1 MRFLFKNLILAPLA
15 FLYGLVV
22 FVRNKCF
29 DFGLIKGEKFTLP
42 VISVGNITIGGT
54 GKTPHTEY
62 LINLLQKEN
71 LKVAM
76 VSRGYRRRTKGLVVA
91 NENSTARDIGD
102 EPYQMLR
109 KFPHIAI
116 AVDAKRKRAIDFLQK
131 KDSAI
136 QAVVLD
142 DAYQHRYVV
151 AGVSILLINY
161 NRLIYNDRILPYGRL
176 REPAEECD
184 RADIIIVTKC
194 PQNLQPIDL
203 RLINTNL
210 KVKPHQRLY
219 FSTFE
224 YEEIYPVFSSVE
236 NQWNMAK
243 LQEVKAGVLIVTGIV
258 SANELYHYVEEKL
271 GYYEKMRF
279 RDHHRFSKKDI
290 ARIALKFNNMTQKY
304 KFILVSEKDAARLL
318 SDVAFPENLKPYV
331 YTIPIK
337 VKFLLD
343 QQEMFN
349 KQIMDYVIK
358 NKRNGRFS

>member
-15 FLYGLVV
+15 FLYGFVV
-22 FVRNKCF
+22 FIRNKCF
-29 DFGLIKGEKFTLP
+29 DFGIFKSQKYNFP
-42 VISVGNITIGGT
+42 IISVGNITIGGT

-62 LINLLQKEN
+62 LLELLQQEN
-71 LKVAM
+71 FKVAM
-76 VSRGYRRRTKGLVVA
+76 VSRGYRRKSKGLVVA
-91 NENSTARDIGD
+91 TENSTANDIGD

-109 KFPHIAI
+109 KFPNVSIG
-116 AVDAKRKRAIDFLQK
+116 VDSKRKRAIDFLK
-131 KDSAI
+131 KNNPSI

-151 AGVSILLINY
+151 AGISILLINY

-176 REPAEECD
+176 RESADECD

-194 PQNLQPIDL
+194 PQEVRPIDL
-203 RLINTNL
+203 RLIHKNL
-210 KVKPHQRLY
+210 NVKPHQKLY

-224 YEEIYPVFSSVE
+224 YKEIYPVFPSVK
-236 NQWNMAK
+236 NVWNIAH
-243 LQEVKAGVLIVTGIV
+243 LQEQKAGILIVTGIV
-258 SANELYHYVEEKL
+258 SANDLYRYVEEKI
-271 GYYEKMRF
+271 GYFEKIKF
-279 RDHHRFSKKDI
+279 KDHHRFSKRDI
-290 ARIALKFNNMTQKY
+290 RRIEQRFNNMTQRSKI
-304 KFILVSEKDAARLL
+304 ILVSEKDAARLL
-318 SDVAFPENLKPYV
+318 SDVAFPEKLKPYV

-349 KQIMDYVIK
+349 KQIVEYVRE